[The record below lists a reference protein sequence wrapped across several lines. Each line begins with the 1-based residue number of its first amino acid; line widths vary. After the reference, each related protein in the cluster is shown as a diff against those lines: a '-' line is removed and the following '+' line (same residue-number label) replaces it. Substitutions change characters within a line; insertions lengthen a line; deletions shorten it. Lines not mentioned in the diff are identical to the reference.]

1 MELEK
6 RIVRI
11 ERVSSR
17 MMSVGGNLL
26 AKLTLFTLSAYGFA
40 RLVKYLVNTW

>member
-17 MMSVGGNLL
+17 MMSAGGNLL

-40 RLVKYLVNTW
+40 KLVKYLVNTW